1 MQYEIK
7 GGAFPVVICQLND
20 GEQMITE
27 KGSMVWMSP
36 NMEMKTSGGGVGKMF
51 SKAFSGESMFQNIY
65 TARGGNALIA
75 FGSSFPGQILALE
88 IGPGNEI
95 ILQKAAF
102 LASEPGVQ
110 LSMHFNKKL
119 GAGFFGGEGFIM
131 QKLSGRGM
139 AFAEVDGELVEYTLG
154 PGQQMIVDTGNVL
167 GFERTVAIDI
177 QQVKGLKNKFFGGEG
192 FFNTVLTGPG
202 KIWLQ
207 TMPIS
212 GVAMSIPSC
221 PPRATAEFSA
231 LNFPQNPN
239 DPNECFRSE
248 LSQRTQMIPDPQ
260 TQIPQTQRSAEVYA
274 RSLSRC
280 RAGLGPAGA

>member
-36 NMEMKTSGGGVGKMF
+36 NMEMKTSGGGVGIC
-51 SKAFSGESMFQNIY
+51 SPRPSP
-65 TARGGNALIA
+65 ARACSRTSTPPGGNALIA
-75 FGSSFPGQILALE
+75 FGSSFLGQILALE

-212 GVAMSIPSC
+212 GVAMSIYPFL
-221 PPRATAEFSA
+221 PTKG
-231 LNFPQNPN
+231 N
-239 DPNECFRSE
+239 
-248 LSQRTQMIPDPQ
+248 
-260 TQIPQTQRSAEVYA
+260 
-274 RSLSRC
+274 
-280 RAGLGPAGA
+280 G